1 MPEPNPS
8 KPTPSSS
15 GAKELLGLGLTAKA
29 PWQPGELKVLLQDE
43 LASPLEFE
51 LGALPTSEA
60 RQVVLRAKAQ
70 GLLVRSLG
78 ELLRHPKPPLELLV
92 LAKDYFKRNESHP
105 DSELPP
111 DLALGL
117 YYACI
122 AVALWRHKRRITQ
135 LSRDELTEA
144 FRWLEAQSWMD
155 DYSRRAASEASKLL

>member
-105 DSELPP
+105 GALLCLHCSGPVAAQAADHPTQPGRTDRSVPVAGSTEL
-111 DLALGL
+111 DG
-117 YYACI
+117 
-122 AVALWRHKRRITQ
+122 
-135 LSRDELTEA
+135 
-144 FRWLEAQSWMD
+144 
-155 DYSRRAASEASKLL
+155 